1 MQATCI
7 GDRAEKSQMQATLAT
22 EVEGIVKVE
31 MEIEMHGLELKK
43 NKWTREKWNS
53 NCRRRR

>member
-1 MQATCI
+1 
-7 GDRAEKSQMQATLAT
+7 MQATLAT